1 MSGRGRG
8 AYFKEKY
15 GGGRS
20 RGRGGGGYGGGRG
33 GHGGGGGYGGGRDH
47 DDGGYGGGG
56 GGGGYG
62 GGSGGDLESTLRSL
76 DRANYGAY
84 KSLVGRWEIGT
95 SSCPISVFIDNV
107 QSDPYAPPSKFRVRL
122 AQSVALYPEKW
133 RKNAIRTIAL
143 CDFLAR
149 RLHTL
154 MGGAGLDQA
163 SVGGGW
169 HGSKGGDIKIDAPTQ
184 HVVERSSVVSTKEWV
199 EARLSVALPAQGRS
213 IEGEKAARLICRELV
228 AVVEEGLLASSLQPD
243 KVMNHIENIEDQ
255 EIARTQLEQQRL
267 VAFVRNGAVLPRAS
281 GADDRVMRE
290 GGVPFQ
296 SPPEGEVELQLPNR
310 GSIRGLGIRRGVT
323 LIVGGGFHG
332 KSTLLEA
339 LQVGVFNH
347 VPGDGREFVVTDP
360 TAAKVRAEDGRPV
373 TSLNISPFISA
384 LPQRRDTTSFSSGD
398 ASGSTSQA
406 ANIVEALEVG
416 ATTLLVDEDTC
427 ATNFMM
433 RDGRMA
439 ALVETEP
446 ITPFLHR
453 VRLLLEEKNVSTI
466 LVAGSC
472 GDFFDV
478 ADTVLKMQEYR
489 CQDVTNRAK
498 QIAQQMPS
506 ASSPLSSASGVF
518 AKQTIPR
525 RIDLASLQP
534 RGKVKADRDRG
545 IIFGETEIDLTY
557 VEQLV
562 ESSQTRFVMD
572 CLVFLAGKSAKGGL
586 TLSEMLDRL
595 GEEMASPNLA
605 CPLDLVSPWAGPN
618 GAYTRPR
625 RMEIAAAINRL
636 RTLKIIK

>member
-33 GHGGGGGYGGGRDH
+33 GHGGGGGYGGGRDY
-47 DDGGYGGGG
+47 DDRDGGHSGGGGGYGGGG
-56 GGGGYG
+56 GGSG
-62 GGSGGDLESTLRSL
+62 GGGGDLESTLRSL

-84 KSLVGRWEIGT
+84 KSLVGRWEIGN

-107 QSDPYAPPSKFRVRL
+107 QSDPYAPPSKFRVRV

-133 RKNAIRTIAL
+133 RKNGIRTIAL

-228 AVVEEGLLASSLQPD
+228 DVVEEGLLASSLQPD

-255 EIARTQLEQQRL
+255 ETARAQLDQLRL

-281 GADDRVMRE
+281 GADDRVMKE

-310 GSIRGLGIRRGVT
+310 GSIKGLGIRRGVT

-384 LPQRRDTTSFSSGD
+384 LPQKRDTTSFSSGD

-453 VRLLLEEKNVSTI
+453 VRLLLEERNVSTI

-489 CQDVTNRAK
+489 CQDVTSRAK

-506 ASSPLSSASGVF
+506 ASAPLGNDSGVF

-534 RGKVKADRDRG
+534 RGKVDISD
-545 IIFGETEIDLTY
+545 
-557 VEQLV
+557 
-562 ESSQTRFVMD
+562 
-572 CLVFLAGKSAKGGL
+572 
-586 TLSEMLDRL
+586 
-595 GEEMASPNLA
+595 
-605 CPLDLVSPWAGPN
+605 
-618 GAYTRPR
+618 
-625 RMEIAAAINRL
+625 
-636 RTLKIIK
+636 

>member
-1 MSGRGRG
+1 MEGESRGDRGR
-8 AYFKEKY
+8 
-15 GGGRS
+15 
-20 RGRGGGGYGGGRG
+20 
-33 GHGGGGGYGGGRDH
+33 D
-47 DDGGYGGGG
+47 
-56 GGGGYG
+56 
-62 GGSGGDLESTLRSL
+62 GDLESTLRGL
-76 DRANYGAY
+76 DRATYGAY
-84 KSLVGRWEIGT
+84 KSVMGRWEVGS
-95 SSCPISVFIDNV
+95 SSCPVSVFIDNV
-107 QSDPYAPPSKFRVRL
+107 QSDPYAPPSKFRVRV
-122 AQSVALYPEKW
+122 AQSVARHPEQW
-133 RKNAIRTIAL
+133 RSSPVRQVAL
-143 CDFLAR
+143 CDYLAR
-149 RLHTL
+149 RLHAL

-184 HVVERSSVVSTKEWV
+184 HVVQRSSVVSTSEWV

-213 IEGEKAARLICRELV
+213 IEGEKAARLICREMV
-228 AVVEEGLLASSLQPD
+228 GVVEKGLLAASLQEAE
-243 KVMNHIENIEDQ
+243 VLAHINSVEDQ
-255 EIARTQLEQQRL
+255 EAARAQLAKRGL

-290 GGVPFQ
+290 GGVAFR
-296 SPPEGEVELQLPNR
+296 SPVAGEVELELPHSGR
-310 GSIRGLGIRRGVT
+310 IKGLGVRKGVT

-339 LQVGVFNH
+339 LQVGVYNH

-373 TSLNISPFISA
+373 TSLDISAFISA
-384 LPQRRDTTSFSSGD
+384 LPQGRDTSCFSSGD

-416 ATTLLVDEDTC
+416 STTLLVDEDTC

-439 ALVETEP
+439 RLVETEP

-453 VRLLLEEKNVSTI
+453 VRGLLQDRGVSTI

-489 CQDVTNRAK
+489 CQDVTAQAKEIALELPSQSLPRAGET
-498 QIAQQMPS
+498 
-506 ASSPLSSASGVF
+506 GVF
-518 AKQTIPR
+518 TKKSGAR
-525 RIDLASLQP
+525 EVDMSSLQP

-545 IIFGETEIDLTY
+545 IIYGETEIDLTY

-562 ESSQTRFVMD
+562 ESSQTRYGRRKSLSGSPVGYRP
-572 CLVFLAGKSAKGGL
+572 VGK
-586 TLSEMLDRL
+586 
-595 GEEMASPNLA
+595 MAALHKNNI
-605 CPLDLVSPWAGPN
+605 CD
-618 GAYTRPR
+618 
-625 RMEIAAAINRL
+625 
-636 RTLKIIK
+636 

>member
-20 RGRGGGGYGGGRG
+20 RGRGGGGGGRG
-33 GHGGGGGYGGGRDH
+33 GHGGGGGYGGGG
-47 DDGGYGGGG
+47 GGYGG

-62 GGSGGDLESTLRSL
+62 GGRDYDDRDGGNYGSNGGGGGGGGDLESTLRSL

-84 KSLVGRWEIGT
+84 KSLIGCWEIGT

-107 QSDPYAPPSKFRVRL
+107 QSDPYAPPSKFRVRV

-133 RKNAIRTIAL
+133 RKNTIRTTAL

-154 MGGAGLDQA
+154 LGGAGLDQA

-228 AVVEEGLLASSLQPD
+228 GVVEEGLLASSLHAD

-255 EIARTQLEQQRL
+255 EAARAQLDRHRL

-281 GADDRVMRE
+281 GADDRVMKE

-310 GSIRGLGIRRGVT
+310 GAIRGLGIRRGVT

-339 LQVGVFNH
+339 LQVGVYNH
-347 VPGDGREFVVTDP
+347 VPGDGREFVVTDES
-360 TAAKVRAEDGRPV
+360 AAKVRAEDGRPV

-453 VRLLLEEKNVSTI
+453 VRLLLEERNVSTI

-478 ADTVLKMQEYR
+478 ADTVLRMQEYR
-489 CQDVTNRAK
+489 CQDVTGQAK
-498 QIAQQMPS
+498 QIAKQMPS
-506 ASSPLSSASGVF
+506 ASSPLNSSTGVF
-518 AKQTIPR
+518 SKQANPR

-534 RGKVKADRDRG
+534 RGKVSEY
-545 IIFGETEIDLTY
+545 IFN
-557 VEQLV
+557 
-562 ESSQTRFVMD
+562 
-572 CLVFLAGKSAKGGL
+572 KS
-586 TLSEMLDRL
+586 T
-595 GEEMASPNLA
+595 
-605 CPLDLVSPWAGPN
+605 
-618 GAYTRPR
+618 
-625 RMEIAAAINRL
+625 
-636 RTLKIIK
+636 

>member
-1 MSGRGRG
+1 V
-8 AYFKEKY
+8 
-15 GGGRS
+15 S
-20 RGRGGGGYGGGRG
+20 RCEGVEVWRC
-33 GHGGGGGYGGGRDH
+33 
-47 DDGGYGGGG
+47 
-56 GGGGYG
+56 
-62 GGSGGDLESTLRSL
+62 GDLESTLRSL

-255 EIARTQLEQQRL
+255 ETARTQLEQQRL

-489 CQDVTNRAK
+489 CQDVTSRAK

-506 ASSPLSSASGVF
+506 ASSSLSSDSGVF

-534 RGKVKADRDRG
+534 KGKVKADRDRG

-572 CLVFLAGKSAKGGL
+572 CLVFLAGKSARGGL
-586 TLSEMLDRL
+586 TLSEILDRL